1 MKKAVL
7 FAILALSINA
17 FAQNNQPTSNST
29 AKIRGMMEF
38 KGRTASDNQLEMNYS
53 QGIKHQAPNQDSLVQ
68 IFDSIYYWQWDTI
81 SVGWKIINRE
91 IDIVYDAHNNLTS
104 SIEERWNDSIWVNSS
119 KAISTYDGNH
129 NMTSFTLQSWNGIA
143 WVNAYQ
149 YTYTYDINNNQ
160 TNILRQNWDGSVW
173 VNHWQ
178 YFYTYDTNNNQTS
191 FIRQIW
197 KNNAWVNTYQ
207 YTYTYDINNNQTSE
221 LDQNWNGSVW
231 VNTEQYT
238 YTYDVNNKRI
248 SGLDQSWNDSVW
260 VNSTQSN
267 YTYDAN
273 NNLTN
278 ILYQVWNGS
287 VWVISSQ
294 DIYTYDANN
303 NQTSELYKTL
313 FNGAWVNL
321 WQELTTYDANNF
333 LKSDLFKDW
342 NILNNVVTDGDSTY
356 YYYHTILGINNLKL
370 LDACITVYPNPT
382 SGKFTISSKSIIS
395 SVEIYNLH
403 GQRIDSDFKINR
415 QTSTEID
422 LSSHSKG
429 IYILNIH
436 SGTKIYNCKI
446 VVQ

>member
-1 MKKAVL
+1 MKKTLL
-7 FAILALSINA
+7 FTILALSINA
-17 FAQNNQPTSNST
+17 FAQNNQTTANSRENV
-29 AKIRGMMEF
+29 RGRMEF
-38 KGRTASDNQLEMNYS
+38 TGRIASDSHLEMNYR

-104 SIEERWNDSIWVNSS
+104 SIAQSWNGSTWVNSS

-129 NMTSFTLQSWNGIA
+129 NTTSFTLQSWNGSA
-143 WVNAYQ
+143 WVNYWRSL
-149 YTYTYDINNNQ
+149 YTYDASNNLTNEIAQNSINNA
-160 TNILRQNWDGSVW
+160 W
-173 VNHWQ
+173 VNSHE
-178 YFYTYDTNNNQTS
+178 YIYTYDANNNQTS

-197 KNNAWVNTYQ
+197 KNNAWVNTYY

-221 LDQNWNGSVW
+221 LDQNWNGSAW

-238 YTYDVNNKRI
+238 YTYDVTNKRI

-278 ILYQVWNGS
+278 ILYQGWNGS
-287 VWVISSQ
+287 VWVILSQ

-313 FNGAWVNL
+313 FNGAWVTL
-321 WQELTTYDANNF
+321 WQEFTTYDANNF

-342 NILNNVVTDGDSTY
+342 NILNNVVTDGDSIY
-356 YYYHTILGINNLKL
+356 YYFHTVLGINELKMQ
-370 LDACITVYPNPT
+370 DACITVYPNPT
-382 SGKFTISSKSIIS
+382 SGKFTISSQSNINA
-395 SVEIYNLH
+395 VEIYDLL
-403 GQRIDSDFKINR
+403 GELIYSDFKFNG

-422 LSSHSKG
+422 LSNHCKG
-429 IYILNIH
+429 IYIVNNH
-436 SGTKIYNCKI
+436 SGKKIYNCKI